1 MPAYDY
7 KCKDCDIPYTLEGRI
22 TEETPWSQCPSCDSG
37 NVRRVFSPA
46 VIKFNATGFYSID
59 SKHEQTYVT
68 EIRGE

>member
-7 KCKDCDIPYTLEGRI
+7 RCKDCDSPYTLQGKI
-22 TEETPWSQCPSCDSG
+22 TEDVPISDCPQCNSD
-37 NVRRVFSPA
+37 NVYRVFSPA
-46 VIKFNATGFYSID
+46 HIKFNATGFYTID

>member
-7 KCKDCDIPYTLEGRI
+7 KCKDCEAPYTLEGRI
-22 TEETPWSQCPSCDSG
+22 TEETPWSACPSCNSN
-37 NVRRVFSPA
+37 NVHRVFSPA
-46 VIKFNATGFYSID
+46 HIKFNATGFYTID